1 MSTLE
6 LVSFLVHAAPSARPG
21 VSGSIAIGLAR
32 AVHLRMRVMRESG
45 DGAMRCDGRRAHGM
59 LPMATSLSVV
69 LSMKSDQAETDSH
82 DS

>member
-45 DGAMRCDGRRAHGM
+45 D
-59 LPMATSLSVV
+59 
-69 LSMKSDQAETDSH
+69 
-82 DS
+82 